1 MMISPDLQEVRSAGM
16 FVRESAEK
24 LLSEVDAGQMELCV
38 VEVLTNIVKH
48 GYEDSKGQTVEIQ
61 VEVTVDDAELT
72 VSVRDNGPGIPE
84 ENLKAQLEFDPL
96 DIDSL
101 PEGGMGLFIVS
112 EFVDSMNYESNEGRN
127 VFVMAK
133 SAAS

>member
-1 MMISPDLQEVRSAGM
+1 MISPDLQEVRSAGL
-16 FVRESAEK
+16 FVRDSAEK

-48 GYEDSKGQTVEIQ
+48 GHEDSNGQTVEIQ
-61 VEVTVDDAELT
+61 IEVIVDDAEIT

-96 DIDSL
+96 DIESL
-101 PEGGMGLFIVS
+101 PEGGMGLYIVS
-112 EFVDSMNYESNEGRN
+112 EFVDRMNYESIEGRN

-133 SAAS
+133 SAA